1 MLFNSLVF
9 VAFLAAVLPVWWI
22 LPLKAGRWWLLAA
35 SLVFYGW
42 WSPAFLGL
50 LLATATL
57 DWLLARG
64 MEGASD
70 ARRKLLVTISV
81 VTNLGTLAVFKYLG
95 FFTQELSSALAGAG
109 LSLSVPVLSL
119 VLPVG
124 ISFYTFQAMAYTID
138 VYRGHVRPTRNL
150 PDFLLFL
157 TFFPQLVAGPIERS
171 ERLLPQLQGAAGG
184 CQGPLLRHEAPGMR
198 RPRERELQEAAWLLT
213 WGYFKKLVVA
223 DNLAPLVG
231 EGFDAPGAS
240 GLTTVLACYAFT
252 WQIYCDFSGYSDI
265 ARGLARLF
273 GVDLMENFRRPFLA
287 TSPQD
292 LWRRWH
298 ISLSQWL
305 RDYLYIPLGGNR
317 TAPTRNLLLTMLLGG
332 LWHGANWTYVAWG
345 AWHGVALAVGRW
357 FRGAPANV
365 VDETTLD
372 QGAEGGPPPSATPPP
387 PASKAVAPGSR
398 APIGWILGVVGTFH
412 LTMLGFVSF
421 RAHTLGQVV
430 DLARS
435 VVQGPFVGPDDPA
448 RAMLLVLVALPVVV
462 LELLQER
469 HGGDSFVALRAPRL
483 VQAGLYVALALL
495 VTLLGASHAAR
506 FIYFQ
511 F

>member
-9 VAFLAAVLPVWWI
+9 AAFLAVVLPVWRI
-22 LPLKAGRWWLLAA
+22 LPLAVGRRWLLAA

-57 DWLLARG
+57 DWFLARG

-70 ARRKLLVTISV
+70 ARRKLLVTLSV
-81 VTNLGTLAVFKYLG
+81 ASNLGTLAVFKYAG
-95 FFTQELSSALAGAG
+95 FFTRELSGALAAAG
-109 LSLSVPVLSL
+109 LTVSMPVLAL

-124 ISFYTFQAMAYTID
+124 ISFYTFQAMAYSID
-138 VYRGHVRPTRNL
+138 VYRGKVPATRNL
-150 PDFLLFL
+150 LDFLLFL

-171 ERLLPQLQGAAGG
+171 THLFPQLR
-184 CQGPLLRHEAPGMR
+184 LMR
-198 RPRERELQEAAWLLT
+198 RPREVELQEAAWLLT

-223 DNLAPLVG
+223 DNLVPLVA

-273 GVDLMENFRRPFLA
+273 GVELMENFRRPFLA

-298 ISLSQWL
+298 ISLSLWL
-305 RDYLYIPLGGNR
+305 RDYLYVPLGGNR
-317 TAPTRNLLLTMLLGG
+317 RSPTRNLLLTMLLGG
-332 LWHGANWTYVAWG
+332 IWHGANWTYVAWG
-345 AWHGVALAVGRW
+345 AWHGAALAIGRR
-357 FRGAPANV
+357 FRAVRAQAVSAGGV
-365 VDETTLD
+365 EE
-372 QGAEGGPPPSATPPP
+372 GAEGETPSATPPP
-387 PASKAVAPGSR
+387 GLAPPVAQRGPSR
-398 APIGWILGVVGTFH
+398 VVGVLAVVGTFH
-412 LTMLGFVSF
+412 LTMLGFVMF
-421 RAHTLGQVV
+421 RAHSLAQLVA
-430 DLARS
+430 LARTL
-435 VVQGPFVGPDDPA
+435 VDAPFLDPDDAA
-448 RAMLLVLVALPVVV
+448 RCLLLVVVALPVVV
-462 LELLQER
+462 LELVQER
-469 HGGDSFVALRAPRL
+469 NGGDAFVALRAPRL
-483 VQAGLYVALALL
+483 VQAGLYVSLGLL
-495 VTLLGASHAAR
+495 LTFLGASHAAR

>member
-9 VAFLAAVLPVWWI
+9 AAFLAVVLPVWRI
-22 LPLKAGRWWLLAA
+22 LPLAAGRWWLLAA

-42 WSPAFLGL
+42 WSAAFLGL

-57 DWLLARG
+57 DWFLARG

-70 ARRKLLVTISV
+70 ARRKLLVTLSV
-81 VTNLGTLAVFKYLG
+81 ASNLGTLAVFKYAG
-95 FFTQELSSALAGAG
+95 YFTRELSGALAAAG
-109 LSLSVPVLSL
+109 LTVSMPVLAL

-124 ISFYTFQAMAYTID
+124 ISFYTFQAMAYSID
-138 VYRGHVRPTRNL
+138 VYRGKVPATRNL
-150 PDFLLFL
+150 LDFLLFL

-171 ERLLPQLQGAAGG
+171 THLFPQLR
-184 CQGPLLRHEAPGMR
+184 LMR
-198 RPRERELQEAAWLLT
+198 RPREVELQEAAWLLT

-223 DNLAPLVG
+223 DNLVPLVA

-240 GLTTVLACYAFT
+240 GLTTVFACYAFT

-273 GVDLMENFRRPFLA
+273 GVELMENFRRPFLA

-305 RDYLYIPLGGNR
+305 RDYLYVPLGGNR

-345 AWHGVALAVGRW
+345 GWHGAALAIGR
-357 FRGAPANV
+357 
-365 VDETTLD
+365 
-372 QGAEGGPPPSATPPP
+372 
-387 PASKAVAPGSR
+387 R
-398 APIGWILGVVGTFH
+398 APSRVVPLLAVVGTFH
-412 LTMLGFVSF
+412 LTMLGFVMF
-421 RAHTLGQVV
+421 RAHSLTQLG
-430 DLARS
+430 DLARTL
-435 VVQGPFVGPDDPA
+435 VHAPFLDPDDAA
-448 RAMLLVLVALPVVV
+448 RATLLVAVTLPVLL
-462 LELLQER
+462 LELVQER
-469 HGGDSFVALRAPRL
+469 NGGDAFIALRAPRL
-483 VQAGLYVALALL
+483 VQAGLYVSLALL
-495 VTLLGASHAAR
+495 LTFLGASHAAH

>member
-9 VAFLAAVLPVWWI
+9 AAFLAVVLPVWRL
-22 LPLKAGRWWLLAA
+22 LPLGAGRWWLLAA

-50 LLATATL
+50 LLATATV

-64 MEGASD
+64 MDGATE
-70 ARRKLLVTISV
+70 ARRKLLVTVSV
-81 VTNLGTLAVFKYLG
+81 VSNLGTLAVFKYAG
-95 FFTQELSSALAGAG
+95 FFTRELADALAGVG
-109 LSLSVPVLSL
+109 LTVSVPVLSL

-138 VYRGHVRPTRNL
+138 VYRGTIPATRNL
-150 PDFLLFL
+150 ADLLLFL

-171 ERLLPQLQGAAGG
+171 AHLLPQLQ
-184 CQGPLLRHEAPGMR
+184 QMR
-198 RPRERELQEAAWLLT
+198 RPRETELREAGWLLT

-223 DNLAPLVG
+223 DNLAPLVA

-273 GVDLMENFRRPFLA
+273 GVELMENFRRPFLA

-298 ISLSQWL
+298 LSLSQWL

-317 TAPTRNLLLTMLLGG
+317 TAPTRNLLVTMLLGG

-345 AWHGVALAVGRW
+345 AWHGAALAIGRRLRGVRAQDVSAGWVG
-357 FRGAPANV
+357 
-365 VDETTLD
+365 E
-372 QGAEGGPPPSATPPP
+372 GAEGETPSATPPP
-387 PASKAVAPGSR
+387 GLAPSVAQR
-398 APIGWILGVVGTFH
+398 APSRIRWLLAVIATFH
-412 LTMLGFVSF
+412 LTMLGFVMF
-421 RAHTLGQVV
+421 RAHTIGQVG

-435 VVQGPFVGPDDPA
+435 LTHGPFVGPDDTA
-448 RAMLLVLVALPVVV
+448 RAMLLVVVTLPVVL
-462 LELLQER
+462 LELVQER
-469 HGGDSFVALRAPRL
+469 HGGDSFVTLRAPRPVL
-483 VQAGLYVALALL
+483 AGIYVGLALL
-495 VTLLGASHAAR
+495 VTLLGANHAAH
-506 FIYFQ
+506 FLYFQ